1 MFNIGGVVVPI
12 NGIYIVKSILSEE
25 QELNK
30 INVMDL
36 QSGAYIL
43 TLTTKKGI
51 TYYYRFVKE

>member
-1 MFNIGGVVVPI
+1 
-12 NGIYIVKSILSEE
+12 
-25 QELNK
+25 
-30 INVMDL
+30 MDL